1 MWGPKSSV
9 PEQPTVWDII
19 ARLASEA
26 EQDGRPSPVLDH
38 SAPPEL
44 PTPEQ
49 AHTVLQ
55 THRACERWQCPRKAA
70 AWNVLVDAGRIVP
83 RPANG
88 SM

>member
-1 MWGPKSSV
+1 M
-9 PEQPTVWDII
+9 WDII
-19 ARLASEA
+19 ARLAQEA

-38 SAPPEL
+38 NAPRAL
-44 PTPEQ
+44 LTLEQ

-55 THRACERWQCPRKAA
+55 MHRACERWQCPRKAA